1 MSEENDEHQ
10 LRRQAEYRSYG
21 LKPGTI
27 AYHFQPEFGLLSLKE
42 ALFESPYGNPKT
54 LEIPLTEEPI
64 HVVVTMA
71 SPQYLRCDN
80 SDDGSRGIAYYD
92 RPNWYFE
99 GWIVGSGYNPGGTLV
114 RVRVSLACD
123 DTGRFDTGYVQE
135 ISENFDPEDPIIVKD
150 TPSLP

>member
-1 MSEENDEHQ
+1 MSVNENEIG
-10 LRRQAEYRSYG
+10 RQAEYRSFG

-27 AYHFQPEFGLLSLKE
+27 AYRFQPEFGLRSLKE

-54 LEIPLTEEPI
+54 LEIPLMDESI

-92 RPNWYFE
+92 TPNWYFE
-99 GWIVGSGYNPGGTLV
+99 GWIVGSGYNPGCKLV

-123 DTGRFDTGYVQE
+123 DAGCFESGYVQE
-135 ISENFDPEDPIIVKD
+135 ISENFDPEGLIIMKD